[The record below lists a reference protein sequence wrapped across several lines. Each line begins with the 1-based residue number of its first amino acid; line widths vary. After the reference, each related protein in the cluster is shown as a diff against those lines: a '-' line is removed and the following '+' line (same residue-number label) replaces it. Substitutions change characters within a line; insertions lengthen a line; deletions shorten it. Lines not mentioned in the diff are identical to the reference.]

1 MTTSATRRPTR
12 APAPPGNFAYFS
24 FTIMIT
30 GWTLFA
36 IALLVSQGTLDDV
49 WNAVRD
55 LPLIPELA
63 VWLVGFPFLLGLA
76 VWESAWDPTV
86 RGTLLTLVMVAYT
99 LMFVPRERRR

>member
-1 MTTSATRRPTR
+1 MSTTATRRPT
-12 APAPPGNFAYFS
+12 PPGLFAYFS
-24 FTIMIT
+24 FAIMIG

-36 IALLVSQGTLDDV
+36 IALLVSQTTLDEV
-49 WNAVRD
+49 WTAVRD

-76 VWESAWDPTV
+76 IWEAGWDETL
-86 RGTLLTLVMVAYT
+86 RLTLLTVVMVAYT